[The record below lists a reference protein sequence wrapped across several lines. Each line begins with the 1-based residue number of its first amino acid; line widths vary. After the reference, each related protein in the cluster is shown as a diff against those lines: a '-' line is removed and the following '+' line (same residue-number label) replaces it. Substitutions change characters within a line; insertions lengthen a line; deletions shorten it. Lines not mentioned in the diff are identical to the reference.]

1 MTTSIIRNK
10 LHSFIEKANIKEL
23 KKIYAFLEKDLD
35 QTLDSIWEDEEF
47 VKELEKRSNEI
58 KTGKVK
64 GIKWEEIK
72 KNLQL
77 HK

>member
-10 LHSFIEKANIKEL
+10 LHSFIEKADTKEL
-23 KKIYAFLEKDLD
+23 KKIYAFLEEDFDL
-35 QTLDSIWEDEEF
+35 TSDSIWDDKEF

-64 GIKWEEIK
+64 GIKWDEIK
-72 KNLQL
+72 KKLEL

>member
-10 LHSFIEKANIKEL
+10 LHSFIEKADTKEL
-23 KKIYAFLEKDLD
+23 KKIYAFMEEELD
-35 QTLDSIWEDEEF
+35 QTLDSIWTDEEF
-47 VKELEKRSNEI
+47 VKELEKRSDEI
-58 KTGKVK
+58 KSGKVK